1 MNFFFLL
8 TVFGT
13 IHNHPKIKISST
25 QKDIFQLSPSDAT
38 IGNFPSGENP
48 LNDKKS
54 EKEFVF
60 PLLLHLKY
68 LPLTYES

>member
-8 TVFGT
+8 TVFRT

-25 QKDIFQLSPSDAT
+25 QKDISQLSPSDAT
-38 IGNFPSGENP
+38 IDNFLSGENP

-54 EKEFVF
+54 EKRVRFS
-60 PLLLHLKY
+60 PASALKI
-68 LPLTYES
+68 LTFNV